1 MIKINLLPPHVVE
14 KRKVRSLAV
23 LLLALLLV
31 ELGGF
36 FFYYS
41 TLVRTEKAKNDLYAE
56 TKAEADVVRGMQAQA
71 VAELEAA
78 KPLLDKVGWYDKI
91 YQNNGKIADTLGKIN
106 EYLYAKMTVRSIS
119 VNGGQV
125 NIQASTK
132 DLDHVAS
139 AYLNLLRSPYITP
152 ARQVSFSPSLRAV
165 SPGPANRGA
174 PVTPGAARGT
184 GPGAMRQMNPGGAAM
199 PGRVQP
205 ASAQPASS
213 GSANPN
219 ELMAVSFSFTLKP
232 EYALTGGGGSGS
244 GIGTG
249 RPGGR
254 PGGTSRP
261 SRGPAE
267 GDPRYSA
274 RLQER

>member
-41 TLVRTEKAKNDLYAE
+41 TLVRTEKAKTALLAE
-56 TKAEADVVRGMQAQA
+56 TKAEADEVRSMQDQA
-71 VAELEAA
+71 AAEVAAA
-78 KPLLDKVGWYDKI
+78 KPLSDKVGWYDKI
-91 YQNNGKIADTLGKIN
+91 YQNNSKIADTLGRIN

-119 VNGGQV
+119 VNGSQV
-125 NIQASTK
+125 NLQAATR

-152 ARQVSFSPSLRAV
+152 ARQVSFSPSLRVV
-165 SPGPANRGA
+165 SGSADRGA

-184 GPGAMRQMNPGGAAM
+184 GPGAMRQMNPAGAM

-205 ASAQPASS
+205 ASSQPASPS
-213 GSANPN
+213 SANPN

-232 EYALTGGGGSGS
+232 EYALVGGGGGGSAV
-244 GIGTG
+244 
-249 RPGGR
+249 PGG
-254 PGGTSRP
+254 GGRGGGAGRVGPT
-261 SRGPAE
+261 RGPAKD
-267 GDPRYSA
+267 DPRYSA